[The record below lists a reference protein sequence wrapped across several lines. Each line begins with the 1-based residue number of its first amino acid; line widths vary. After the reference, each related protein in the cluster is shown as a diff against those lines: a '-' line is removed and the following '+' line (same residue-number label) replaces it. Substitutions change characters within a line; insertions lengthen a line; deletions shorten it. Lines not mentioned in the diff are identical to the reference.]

1 MKTFRR
7 RIPPRDRCA
16 LSPEMAVLAPQLLS
30 AARSIDPS
38 FRITSSCRTRQQQT
52 QLYNEFLRG
61 ESRLPVAPPGKS
73 LHELG
78 LAVDL
83 ARDIDPYADAALA
96 SLGRWW
102 SDAGFGWSHSDPV
115 HFQLPPIRDR
125 PSARAALSVDPGGN
139 GMLRSPTP
147 SEMPAGSLGVRD
159 LQGSYGG
166 PGVAERMSP
175 LVGQAV
181 GFALGGPA
189 GALVAKIA
197 APLLTP
203 VVSAIAGA
211 PAAIGGALVDVF
223 GADSG
228 PPSTLHI
235 TPAQTRATSAGIR
248 TSLAG
253 DPGVRSHLAM
263 LRHVARQLCK
273 VLAAFD

>member
-1 MKTFRR
+1 
-7 RIPPRDRCA
+7 
-16 LSPEMAVLAPQLLS
+16 MAVLAPQLLS
-30 AARSIDPS
+30 AARSVDPS
-38 FRITSSCRTRQQQT
+38 FRITSSCRTRQQQA
-52 QLYNEFLRG
+52 QLYNAFLRG

-78 LAVDL
+78 LAVDV
-83 ARDIDPYADAALA
+83 ARDVDPYADAALA

-102 SDAGFGWSHSDPV
+102 SDAGFGWSPSDPV
-115 HFQLPPIRDR
+115 HFQLPPIRGR
-125 PSARAALSVDPGGN
+125 PSARAALSLDPGSG
-139 GMLRSPTP
+139 GMMKTPTP
-147 SEMPAGSLGVRD
+147 SEMPAGSLGLRD

-166 PGVAERMSP
+166 PGVAEKMSP

-181 GFALGGPA
+181 GFALGGPV
-189 GALVAKIA
+189 GAVAAKIA
-197 APLLTP
+197 APLLSP
-203 VVSAIAGA
+203 VVSAIINA
-211 PAAIGGALVDVF
+211 PAALVDVF

-263 LRHVARQLCK
+263 LKHVARQLCK